1 PGAGADIDTYP
12 SATAGGYDASA
23 DLASRRHTP
32 GMKRLVWLVGVAAV
46 AVSSAGA
53 STHATL
59 RLADSGPVVLRGAG
73 FAAGE
78 HVRVSVVT
86 GAEHAAK
93 RLTARP
99 TGRFTVRFA
108 SLDANACAAFGA
120 RAIGDKGSRAI
131 YKRAPGMCPAP

>member
-1 PGAGADIDTYP
+1 
-12 SATAGGYDASA
+12 
-23 DLASRRHTP
+23 
-32 GMKRLVWLVGVAAV
+32 MKRLVWIVVAAAV
-46 AVSSAGA
+46 AVGPAGA
-53 STHATL
+53 SSHATL

-78 HVRVSVVT
+78 HVRVLVVAGT
-86 GAEHAAK
+86 EHAAK

-99 TGRFTVRFA
+99 TGRFIVRFA

-120 RAIGDKGSRAI
+120 TAIGDKGSRAI